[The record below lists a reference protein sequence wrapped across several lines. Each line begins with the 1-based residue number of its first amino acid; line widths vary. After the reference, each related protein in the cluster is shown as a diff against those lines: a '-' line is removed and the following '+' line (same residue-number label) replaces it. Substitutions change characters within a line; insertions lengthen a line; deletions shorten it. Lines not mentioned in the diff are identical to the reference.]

1 MCNIIKESVIFSN
14 SSFVN
19 IFILDFNMPTLLD
32 MIFPKSCT
40 ICSKYGEY
48 LCDRCKKLFK
58 KSIPECYICRR
69 ISGGYCT
76 HEKCMRE
83 NSLDSMIVLWEY
95 NKLSSTLLK
104 KYKYGLATDV
114 KDTLELLIKERM
126 EEIYNIEYNKKAFC
140 IPIPVSYRR
149 LRERGFNQTDSIG
162 RCIADFLN
170 IKFSKDLVYRRDGSD
185 VHQSLL
191 DRDERFENKID
202 FYINSYEL
210 FEKIEEIV
218 IVDDVI
224 TTGSTV
230 EQVARVIKSVRR
242 DIKVKGLCLFRGK
255 PFYKKGE
262 VETSP

>member
-114 KDTLELLIKERM
+114 EKTLEGLIQERIKEICRT
-126 EEIYNIEYNKKAFC
+126 ELGKKSLC
-140 IPIPVSYRR
+140 IPVPVSQRR
-149 LRERGFNQTDSIG
+149 LRERGFNQMDDVG
-162 RCIADFLN
+162 RCVSDSLKIN
-170 IKFSKDLVYRRDGSD
+170 FSKDVVYRRDGSD
-185 VHQSLL
+185 IHQSLL
-191 DRDERFENKID
+191 DRNERFENRID
-202 FYINSYEL
+202 FYINNYEL
-210 FEKIEEIV
+210 LEEIEEVV

-262 VETSP
+262 VKTSP